1 MVDIMRQLYTLNME
15 LIIQRT
21 GKIYLVIKTI
31 IDFINSNNRKSIP
44 YNYIKNYGLEIKEG
58 INPALDY
65 IKVIDNYYFKEE
77 V

>member
-1 MVDIMRQLYTLNME
+1 MKDL
-15 LIIQRT
+15 
-21 GKIYLVIKTI
+21 
-31 IDFINSNNRKSIP
+31 SNENIVH
-44 YNYIKNYGLEIKEG
+44 IKNNGLEIKEG